1 VTWTIRLDHAAEAEL
16 AEIARWYDDRRPG
29 LGRAF
34 VEAVDDILAVVAE
47 TPLAFVAVER
57 ADPRLGIRQAP
68 MARFPYLIVYL
79 VSKEEVRVIAFAH
92 QRRDPGPR

>member
-1 VTWTIRLDHAAEAEL
+1 MTWTIRLDHAAEAEL
-16 AEIARWYDDRRPG
+16 AEIARWYDERRPG
-29 LGRAF
+29 LGGAF

-57 ADPRLGIRQAP
+57 ADPQLGIRRAP

-79 VSKEEVRVIAFAH
+79 VSEEEVRVIAFAH
-92 QRRDPGPR
+92 QRRA